1 MCQSARTVYVTKIEH
16 QRFFFHFFIFILVC
30 LVSHCPAIGDGGG
43 GGCGQGEGVV
53 VATEICMKR
62 ETYLDLIGDDG
73 ARAEL
78 CADLVCPDRIKV
90 YETESVD
97 VSVALHVLEVA
108 QGGHITLIGVILPI
122 KLHGDWARGV
132 GRGHV
137 CQLDRDR

>member
-1 MCQSARTVYVTKIEH
+1 MKMIMNISEVFFGLFFLPPPVVGQVIICPGTPGGRWQRARRSD
-16 QRFFFHFFIFILVC
+16 Q
-30 LVSHCPAIGDGGG
+30 
-43 GGCGQGEGVV
+43 
-53 VATEICMKR
+53 
-62 ETYLDLIGDDG
+62 TYLDLIGDDG

-97 VSVALHVLEVA
+97 VSVALHVLEVT
-108 QGGHITLIGVILPI
+108 QGGHITLIGVVLPI

>member
-1 MCQSARTVYVTKIEH
+1 MVAV
-16 QRFFFHFFIFILVC
+16 
-30 LVSHCPAIGDGGG
+30 GGAG
-43 GGCGQGEGVV
+43 RGRGWWWQGKGVV

-73 ARAEL
+73 TRTEL

-108 QGGHITLIGVILPI
+108 QGGHITLIGVVLPI
-122 KLHGDWARGV
+122 KLHGDWAHGE